1 MNSTET
7 QLDVLAVFSHP
18 DDAELSV
25 AGTLLKLKSLG
36 YRTGVC
42 DLTRGEMGTRGTPEI
57 RAREAADAA
66 RLMKLD
72 ARLNLEQ
79 PDGHVWPTEV
89 SRIAMV
95 RLLRTHKPKV
105 LLTTHEDDP
114 HPDHANTSIIVRQA
128 ARLATMGR
136 YDEES
141 GLSPV
146 PMPAI
151 MHSLFSRR
159 IVPSFVVDVSGFVD
173 EKMNAIRAYKSQ
185 FYDAES
191 KEPATR
197 ISARGF
203 VEEIELR
210 MRYFGSLIGVTA
222 GEPFYVREALNVDDP
237 LALLT
242 RPMNIYS

>member
-1 MNSTET
+1 MSSAET

-42 DLTRGEMGTRGTPEI
+42 DMTRGEMGTRGTPEI
-57 RAREAADAA
+57 RGNEATEAA

-72 ARLNLEQ
+72 IRLNLDQ
-79 PDGHVWPTEV
+79 PDGHVSPTEV
-89 SRIAMV
+89 ARTAFV
-95 RLLRTHKPKV
+95 RVLRTHKPKV
-105 LLTTHEDDP
+105 LITTHEDDP

-128 ARLATMGR
+128 ARLATMKR

-141 GLSPV
+141 GLGPV

-159 IVPSFVVDVSGFVD
+159 IVPSFVVDVSDFVD
-173 EKMNAIRAYKSQ
+173 EKMSAIRAYGSQ
-185 FYDAES
+185 FYSADS
-191 KEPATR
+191 NEPPTR
-197 ISARGF
+197 ISQRGF
-203 VEEIELR
+203 LSEIEYR
-210 MRYFGSLIGVTA
+210 MRYFGSLIGVEA